1 MADNTD
7 LAIRMK
13 QYERAS
19 KTYLTKRMPV
29 VVRFDG
35 VAFHSFTRGM
45 RRPFDDEIL
54 LEAMRQTM
62 YEVCKWLPG
71 CVFGYTQSDEIT
83 FVLTDYKTLDTASFY
98 DYVVQKLCSVI
109 AGKVTVT
116 FNKAF
121 KERIDIV
128 FKDIET
134 EESKLYKRKVDT
146 AFFDCRVF
154 NVPKEDVQNCLYW
167 RQFDAS
173 KNSIS
178 SMAQFYFSDNELY
191 KKSTSEQQDM
201 LMTQKGINWNDTP
214 TRLKRGTCCVRTRVV
229 KMVESQVKKE
239 GTDEVETVKTQKV
252 SYPWII
258 DRECPIFT
266 KDWNY
271 ITDRVYYQNDF
282 ANMRG

>member
-1 MADNTD
+1 MRDNLD
-7 LAIRMK
+7 MGVRQK
-13 QYERAS
+13 QYERVS
-19 KTYLTKRMPV
+19 KTYLTKKVPV
-29 VVRFDG
+29 VVRVDG
-35 VAFHSFTRGM
+35 VGFHTFTKGM

-62 YEVCKWLPG
+62 YEMCKWLPG

-83 FVLTDYKTLDTASFY
+83 FVLTDYKTLDTGAFY

-109 AGKVTVT
+109 AGKVSVV
-116 FNKAF
+116 FNKCF
-121 KERIDIV
+121 KERVDIV
-128 FKDIET
+128 FNGVDT
-134 EESKLYKRKVDT
+134 EEANLYRRKVDT

-154 NVPKEDVQNCLYW
+154 NVPKEDVQNNIYW
-167 RQFDAS
+167 RQFDAT

-178 SMAQFYFSDNELY
+178 SVAQFYFSDKQLY
-191 KKSTSEQQDM
+191 KKSTNEQQDM
-201 LMTQKGINWNDTP
+201 LMTEKGINWNDFP
-214 TRLKRGTCCVRTRVV
+214 TRLKRGTTCVRVRYE
-229 KMVESQVKKE
+229 K
-239 GTDEVETVKTQKV
+239 EVETMVQKDGSDEKVPVKSKKV
-252 SYPWII
+252 NYIWTI